1 MKTKFFILILVILGL
16 LFSCKKAETFLD
28 SENSQLWIKVSNS
41 VTDFNVSFN
50 SQVLK
55 STANNYSVSYI
66 NKIFTPNL
74 KSVNITDN
82 GSTETWVLVHKS
94 SDQTDEI
101 IFKLSDNKILKAKGF
116 KTGEK
121 RFIEV
126 IQTNGGAFSTQD
138 RDIEMINKI
147 IWVD

>member
-1 MKTKFFILILVILGL
+1 MKRKAFCLIILL
-16 LFSCKKAETFLD
+16 LSIFSCKKDGTTAD
-28 SENSQLWIKVSNS
+28 SKSTQLWINVSNS
-41 VTDFNVSFN
+41 IPDFDISFN

-55 STANNYSVSYI
+55 STANNCSVSYI

-74 KSVNITDN
+74 KSVNITNKD
-82 GSTETWVLVHKS
+82 STKTWVLVHKS

-101 IFKLSDNKILKAKGF
+101 IFKLSDDKILKAKGF